1 MLRLC
6 IKTGMQSN
14 AVGLQ
19 SDAFAMQSLQSD
31 VFGMQSYAFSPF
43 GDDNVTGD
51 YGNYAS
57 GLQSDAFGMQSVQ
70 SDVFG
75 MQSDAFAPFGN
86 DNVSASQDDATYL
99 PAHHLLGLQS
109 NVSQVAPIVPGLDAL
124 ASTSASIVIS
134 ADTPYLTYFFI

>member
-1 MLRLC
+1 
-6 IKTGMQSN
+6 MQSN

-31 VFGMQSYAFSPF
+31 VFGMQADAFSPF
-43 GDDNVTGD
+43 GDDSVTGD
-51 YGNYAS
+51 YGNY

-86 DNVSASQDDATYL
+86 DSVSASQDDATYL

-109 NVSQVAPIVPGLDAL
+109 NVAQVAPIVSGLDAL

-134 ADTPYLTYFFI
+134 ADTC